1 MEIHPKRTCPGYVEG
16 SSFFRERREKKTK
29 GRNTGSNSCIVIQ
42 SASTFRREMKSSTL
56 YLTLFLIIFFVLVV
70 NIDAAAVGKGGGV
83 GGGGRSAKGKFVSLN
98 LMKLHLN

>member
-1 MEIHPKRTCPGYVEG
+1 MWRDLL
-16 SSFFRERREKKTK
+16 SSEKGEKKTK

-42 SASTFRREMKSSTL
+42 SASTFRRAMKSSTL